1 MYEAPISGPSCPS
14 TIRLRWREYI
24 WSSAE
29 PQTQSEVTWQ
39 NMVQC
44 LATLQNT
51 KVQYSSFTVK
61 ALLAQC
67 TSRASTR
74 RVYFISIIFWVQ
86 YINHN
91 NNTYFIYMQTSIYYV
106 YVCDMPSLPITLH
119 IVSLPATI
127 VHATVGPNILSCRAL
142 TPPVLTATARLEDES
157 LPHSP

>member
-1 MYEAPISGPSCPS
+1 MSQSFRKHVVGTISRKQCEVSKKQCMEMSGAPISGPSCPS

-39 NMVQC
+39 NMAQG

-91 NNTYFIYMQTSIYYV
+91 NNTYFNIFYIYMQT
-106 YVCDMPSLPITLH
+106 
-119 IVSLPATI
+119 
-127 VHATVGPNILSCRAL
+127 
-142 TPPVLTATARLEDES
+142 
-157 LPHSP
+157 